1 MDDIYVCE
9 NLKKQ
14 YRTGPQVVEILK
26 GVNMTVKPGRITAVS
41 GVSGAGKTTLLNL
54 LGTLDRP
61 TGGCIR
67 FRGRDMNTLSARELN
82 QLRNA
87 EMGFVFQFYYLV
99 PELTAI
105 ENVMLPGL
113 VRGTRR
119 IALTH
124 RAKELLEQVG
134 LAQRIHHRS
143 SELSGGEQQRVAIA
157 RALFNEPQVVLADEP
172 TGNLDE
178 RTSDGIQQLIWKLNR
193 DRGTTFVIVTHEENM
208 ARQAHTWFTLVDG
221 MVKTMVQSK

>member
-9 NLKKQ
+9 NVKKE
-14 YRTGPQVVEILK
+14 YRTGPHVVEVLRD
-26 GVNMTVKPGRITAVS
+26 VNMTVEPGEITAVS

-61 TGGCIR
+61 TGGSMR
-67 FRGRDMNTLSARELN
+67 FRGRDMSRLGARELN

-87 EMGFVFQFYYLV
+87 EIGFVFQFYYLV
-99 PELTAI
+99 PELSAI

-113 VRGTRR
+113 VRGISGRTLRK
-119 IALTH
+119 
-124 RAKELLEQVG
+124 RAKELLQQVG
-134 LAQRIHHRS
+134 LAHRLHHRS
-143 SELSGGEQQRVAIA
+143 AELSGGEQQRVAIA

-178 RTSDGIQQLIWKLNR
+178 RTSEGIQQLIWDLNR
-193 DRGTTFVIVTHEENM
+193 VRGTTFVIVTHEEGL
-208 ARQAHTWFTLVDG
+208 AQQAHKWLTLVDG
-221 MVKTMVQSK
+221 IAEEMIQ